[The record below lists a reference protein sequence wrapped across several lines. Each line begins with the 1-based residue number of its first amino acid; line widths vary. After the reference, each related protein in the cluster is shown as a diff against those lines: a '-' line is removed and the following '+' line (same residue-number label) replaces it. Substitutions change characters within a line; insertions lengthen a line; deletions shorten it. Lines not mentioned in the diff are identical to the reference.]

1 MIGVTIKSINVLIG
15 TLFEIFL
22 ILLTFNGHLGFLN
35 SVSDLF
41 D

>member
-1 MIGVTIKSINVLIG
+1 MIRVTIKSIVLIG

-22 ILLTFNGHLGFLN
+22 ILLIFNGHLGFLN